1 MKHVIIY
8 SDGGC
13 LGNPGPG
20 GWAAILIHGKVRRE
34 IAGACSATTN
44 NRMELTAAIEALKAL
59 KEPCEVDF
67 HTDSTYV
74 RNGMTRW
81 LAGWKAKGWRR
92 GKKPLMNAELWRS
105 LDAESQRHRV
115 RWHWVRGH
123 TGQPENER
131 CDELANEA
139 IQRLRLEMGE
149 TRLAAALEAFRPE
162 PDDLFHNA

>member
-1 MKHVIIY
+1 MKHVTIY
-8 SDGGC
+8 SDGAC

-20 GWAAILIHGKVRRE
+20 GWAALLIHGDVRRE
-34 IAGACSATTN
+34 IAGACAATTN

-67 HTDSTYV
+67 HTDSKYV
-74 RNGMTRW
+74 RDGMTSW
-81 LAGWKAKGWRR
+81 VAGWKARGWRR
-92 GKKPLMNAELWRS
+92 GNKPVMNVSLWKS

-115 RWHWVRGH
+115 RWHWVQGH
-123 TGQPENER
+123 AGHPENER

-139 IQRLRLEMGE
+139 VHRLRLEMGE

-162 PDDLFHNA
+162 PGDLFRSA